1 MSRLRIALVANNIHF
16 RGGMERYCAELATAL
31 CQEHDVHLFA
41 TEIADVPFDR
51 LTIHSVRSVKKPIL
65 ALFLQFYW
73 NASRQVRLRDFDIV
87 HTIGGITAQQN
98 IVTAQ
103 YCQHA
108 WGEALRM
115 EPGASEG
122 VTAYHQFMWRLTG
135 YFEKRA
141 MTSPQTLGISANS
154 LRTSQDLQRYYGS
167 DPQKISVIHN
177 AVDPVRFT
185 PENRRFRREIRRR
198 FQIPEEA
205 VVALFVGEYRRKGL
219 ATVIRALGLAN
230 DPCVHLLAVGKG
242 DLAHYNALARE
253 AGIQDRTTFAPPVK
267 EIEQVFGAADVFVFP
282 TFYEAFGMV
291 ITEAMASGLP
301 VVTSRSAGA
310 AEMID
315 TGTSGLLVDRPGD
328 AQEFSRTLAPLLQ
341 DEMLRRGMGE
351 KARVVAA
358 RYQWSDVANDTLSLY
373 HRSLATCTDSTAIR
387 FKHNPPADTGEQS
400 IP

>member
-1 MSRLRIALVANNIHF
+1 MSRMRIALVANNIHF

-41 TEIADVPFDR
+41 TEVADVPLDR
-51 LTIHSVRSVKKPIL
+51 LTVHTVKSAKRPVL

-73 NASRQVRLRDFDIV
+73 NASRQARLRDFDIV
-87 HTIGGITAQQN
+87 HSIGGITAQQN

-108 WGEALRM
+108 WGAALRD

-135 YFEKRA
+135 YFERRA

-154 LRTSQDLQRYYGS
+154 YRTSQDLQRYYGS
-167 DPQKISVIHN
+167 DPNKIHVIHN
-177 AVDPVRFT
+177 AVDQIRFT
-185 PENRRFRREIRRR
+185 PENKRFRREIRER
-198 FQIPEEA
+198 FQIPEKA
-205 VVALFVGEYRRKGL
+205 VVVLFVGEYRRKGL

-230 DPCVHLLAVGKG
+230 DPNVHLLAVGKG
-242 DLAHYNALARE
+242 DLAQYNLLAQE
-253 AGIQDRTTFAPPVK
+253 AGIQDRITLASPIR
-267 EIEQVFGAADVFVFP
+267 EIEQVFGAADLFAFP

-301 VVTSRSAGA
+301 VVTSKSAGA

-315 TGTSGLLVDRPGD
+315 PGISGFVIDKPGD
-328 AQEFSRTLAPLLQ
+328 AQELCHTLMPLLQ
-341 DEMLRRGMGE
+341 DQALRGAVGE
-351 KARVVAA
+351 KARIAA
-358 RYQWSDVANDTLSLY
+358 ANHRWSDVAASTLNLYRHSLTT
-373 HRSLATCTDSTAIR
+373 HAGNASLPQEAPSV
-387 FKHNPPADTGEQS
+387 
-400 IP
+400 